1 METIA
6 YEELLAKDGRVM
18 THVVGSS
25 MLPLLQDRQSIV
37 IVEDIKNV
45 PPEKGDVV
53 LYKSNGTYILHR
65 IQRIKENEYEIR
77 GDNTWV
83 MEHVPKGN
91 LLATMT
97 GFYRTPESK
106 LTERNNPAYKLYKA
120 ALPAIR
126 WTRRI
131 GGKIKR
137 IIRKALFQIM

>member
-18 THVVGSS
+18 THVVGRS
-25 MLPLLQDRQSIV
+25 MLPLLHDRQSIV
-37 IVEDIKNV
+37 IVEDIKNA

-53 LYKSNGTYILHR
+53 LYKTNGTYILHR
-65 IQRIKENEYEIR
+65 IRKIKENEYEIR

-83 MEHVPKGN
+83 TEHVPREN

-106 LTERNNPAYKLYKA
+106 LTERNNPAYKCYQA
-120 ALPAIR
+120 VLPVIR

-131 GGKIKR
+131 GGKIR
-137 IIRKALFQIM
+137 RMIRKAKQ